1 LHQRL
6 AVVYLGEAM
15 ALILGVD
22 GGNSKTAVLVATT
35 DGELVSSLRG
45 PGTNTHAVGPDA
57 VADVIGALVAVSGAA
72 LPVEHATFFL
82 CGADVPS
89 DIEGLEQAIDG
100 RGWARACTVDNDTF
114 ALLRAGSDAETAVA
128 VVCGAGINVVG
139 RSGERV
145 ARYPS
150 LGWETGDWG
159 GSVMLGREVLRLAAR
174 GEDGRGEPT
183 ALSTIVREHFGAAS
197 VEDVGADVYY
207 GRLPQARLAEL
218 APQVVA
224 AAAHGDAVS
233 AALIDRLAREIV
245 LMACRAM
252 RDLDVEV
259 ADVVLGGGMLAG
271 GAGLLYETVVAQLP
285 DGARPVLAPDPPV
298 VGAALAALDS
308 VGALEDAKRRLRA
321 EARA

>member
-1 LHQRL
+1 MHQPL

-57 VADVIGALVAVSGAA
+57 VADVIGAPVAESGAA

-89 DIEGLEQAIDG
+89 DIEGLERAIDG

-114 ALLRAGSDAETAVA
+114 AHLRAGSDAETAV
-128 VVCGAGINVVG
+128 
-139 RSGERV
+139 
-145 ARYPS
+145 
-150 LGWETGDWG
+150 
-159 GSVMLGREVLRLAAR
+159 
-174 GEDGRGEPT
+174 
-183 ALSTIVREHFGAAS
+183 VREHFGAAS
-197 VEDVGADVYY
+197 VERVGADVHY
-207 GRLPQARLAEL
+207 GRLPQPRLAEL
-218 APQVVA
+218 APHVVA
-224 AAAHGDAVS
+224 AAADGDAV
-233 AALIDRLAREIV
+233 AVALIDRLAREIV
-245 LMACRAM
+245 LMARRAM
-252 RDLDVEV
+252 RDLDVEE

-271 GAGLLYETVVAQLP
+271 GVGLLYETVVAQLP
-285 DGARPVLAPDPPV
+285 DGARPVLAPDQPV

-321 EARA
+321 ESR